1 MAYNAGAG
9 SGSQSAG
16 SSGFNQNIESTGLN
30 TVSTTVPYAGPY
42 FVKGKFTIPGL
53 VDGQGSPGQ
62 ASASSLVVTVN
73 QNGSPVYSGPVGAEG
88 FYTDISCAAYDV
100 IAIVLSSSA
109 AVDAALN
116 AVKARYSIGQ
126 GQ

>member
-9 SGSQSAG
+9 SGGQVAG

-42 FVKGKFTIPGL
+42 FVKGKFTIPSL
-53 VDGQGSPGQ
+53 VGEDSN
-62 ASASSLVVTVN
+62 SASSLVVTVN
-73 QNGSPVYSGPVGAEG
+73 QNGSPVYTGSAGAEG

-109 AVDAALN
+109 AVDAVIN
-116 AVKARYSIGQ
+116 AVKAVYSIGQ

>member
-9 SGSQSAG
+9 SGSQSVG

-42 FVKGKFTIPGL
+42 FVKGKFTIPTL
-53 VDGQGSPGQ
+53 VGGAG
-62 ASASSLVVTVN
+62 ASSLVVTVN
-73 QNGSPVYSGPVGAEG
+73 QNGSPVYVGQVGPEG
-88 FYTDISCAAYDV
+88 FYTNISCAAYDV

-116 AVKARYSIGQ
+116 AIKCVYSIGQ

>member
-9 SGSQSAG
+9 SGGQSPG
-16 SSGFNQNIESTGLN
+16 SSGFNQNIESVGLG
-30 TVSTTVPYAGPY
+30 TTSVTVPYAGPY
-42 FVKGKFTIPGL
+42 FVKGKITLPTL
-53 VDGQGSPGQ
+53 VGGQGSPGQ
-62 ASASSLVVTVN
+62 ASASSLVVTIN

-88 FYTDISCAAYDV
+88 FYNDISCAAYDV

-109 AVDAALN
+109 PVDAVLN
-116 AVKARYSIGQ
+116 AVKAVYSIGQ

>member
-9 SGSQSAG
+9 SGGQVAG

-30 TVSTTVPYAGPY
+30 TTSVTVPFAGPY
-42 FVKGKFTIPGL
+42 FVKGQFTIPTL
-53 VDGQGSPGQ
+53 VDGGG
-62 ASASSLVVTVN
+62 ASSLVVTVN
-73 QNGSPVYSGPVGAEG
+73 QNGSPVYTGNAGAEG
-88 FYTDISCAAYDV
+88 FYTDVSCAANDV

-109 AVDAALN
+109 AVDAVNN
-116 AVKARYSIGQ
+116 AVKAVYSIGQ